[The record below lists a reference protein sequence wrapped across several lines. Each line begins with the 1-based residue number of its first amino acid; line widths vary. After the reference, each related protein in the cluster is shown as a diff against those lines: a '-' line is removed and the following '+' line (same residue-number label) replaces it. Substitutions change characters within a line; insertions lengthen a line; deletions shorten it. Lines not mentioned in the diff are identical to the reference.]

1 MSLIDTPGLASISA
15 ELSASTEAAFSGEVS
30 DSPADAIVYLT
41 RHLHPSDL
49 RFLDAFTDRDD
60 SAPTSVIAVLS
71 RADEVGVGR
80 ADAMESAARVA
91 NRYARDPRL
100 RRICQ
105 AVVPVAGLIAQAGV
119 TLREDEFHAFGLLAR
134 LGPDDLESLL
144 MSVDDFVDQDPSA
157 TSVSGLTSVE
167 REDLLERFGLFGIR
181 RSVDLV
187 RTGGA
192 PTSSRLADE
201 LVAAEWP
208 CEPAEAAD
216 AAVRRTARRAEGAGR
231 ARGRSTTCCAPTI
244 VTDPMRSAAELERIT
259 AGAHDLVELRVL
271 DLVRSGAIPV
281 REEERDAVERLL
293 GAEGARPASRLGLA
307 ADSSPAE
314 VRAALLDT
322 AARWQ
327 RRAENPLTQPKV
339 ADAARVLIRTC
350 EGVLLLMDESA

>member
-1 MSLIDTPGLASISA
+1 M
-15 ELSASTEAAFSGEVS
+15 S

-80 ADAMESAARVA
+80 ADAMESAAKVA

-134 LGPDDLESLL
+134 LGPDELESLL

-201 LVAAEWP
+201 LVALSGLANL
-208 CEPAEAAD
+208 
-216 AAVRRTARRAEGAGR
+216 RRLLMQQFAGR
-231 ARGRSTTCCAPTI
+231 RDVLKARAALAVVDDVLR
-244 VTDPMRSAAELERIT
+244 TDHRDGSDALGAELERIT